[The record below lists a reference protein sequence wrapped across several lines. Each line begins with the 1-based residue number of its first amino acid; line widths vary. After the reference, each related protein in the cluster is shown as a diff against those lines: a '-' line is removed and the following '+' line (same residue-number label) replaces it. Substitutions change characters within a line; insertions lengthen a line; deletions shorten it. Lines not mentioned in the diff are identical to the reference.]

1 MRAVQTA
8 VVFRSV
14 FVLSLATL
22 IPAVAFADSPVTS
35 TDFHRAYPDSEHVR
49 AANDEK
55 TLTADLAELLARGD
69 IALDEK
75 AAIINALGW
84 ESGTTHVE
92 AFKRHLTSRYDP
104 KRAERGIDLLS
115 GEEAFVL
122 GYLMLLGDYFH
133 PEEALPHLAY
143 ARARLPKS
151 FTVAVVHALAEAQ
164 ADMDKNWCKVW
175 RRAEGVLDDRK
186 LVRDMRPAA
195 VEIIREYMA
204 LYQDSCTSS

>member
-1 MRAVQTA
+1 MPAVQSA
-8 VVFRSV
+8 VVLRSAFLS
-14 FVLSLATL
+14 FVAAL
-22 IPAVAFADSPVTS
+22 IPAAAFADSPVTS
-35 TDFHRAYPDSEHVR
+35 TDFHRAYADSGHVKE
-49 AANDEK
+49 AIGEK
-55 TLTADLAELLARGD
+55 TLTPELAELLARGD
-69 IALDEK
+69 IAIDEK

-84 ESGTTHVE
+84 ESGSAHVD
-92 AFKRHLTSRYDP
+92 AFKKHLASRYDRS
-104 KRAERGIDLLS
+104 RAERGIDLVS

-133 PEEALPHLAY
+133 PEEALPYLAY

-151 FTVAVVHALAEAQ
+151 FTVAIIHALAEAQ
-164 ADMDKNWCKVW
+164 AVMDKNWCKVW
-175 RRAEGVLDDRK
+175 RGAERVLDDRK